1 MKKTLL
7 AASLALIG
15 AAQAAEITIYKQPS
29 FSGGDQTFS
38 RDMTTL
44 QGTGVFD
51 QSNPAMISA
60 SWPPPMR
67 NACFSAVSDKPTVIW
82 PGHGACW

>member
-29 FSGGDQTFS
+29 FSGGDQTFT
-38 RDMTTL
+38 RDMTTPAGHRRIRPVEEHRGAL
-44 QGTGVFD
+44 GPMAGVLAA
-51 QSNPAMISA
+51 QL
-60 SWPPPMR
+60 
-67 NACFSAVSDKPTVIW
+67 
-82 PGHGACW
+82 PG

>member
-29 FSGGDQTFS
+29 FSGGDQTS
-38 RDMTTL
+38 PRS
-44 QGTGVFD
+44 GTY
-51 QSNPAMISA
+51 
-60 SWPPPMR
+60 
-67 NACFSAVSDKPTVIW
+67 
-82 PGHGACW
+82 